1 MAASR
6 DDQSGRVLGSRY
18 RLLTPV
24 GTGAS
29 AIVYEAD
36 DVQLRRRVAV
46 KLLHPT
52 LAADASFL
60 KRFRAEAQAAAGLS
74 HPNVMAVFDWGEDQ
88 GTPYLVLEYLAGGS
102 LRAMLDRGRQIT
114 PSQALLVGLEAARG
128 LDYAHKRG
136 VVHRDIKPAN
146 LLFGEDGRLRIADFG
161 LARAISEASWTE
173 PAGVML
179 GTARYASPEQA
190 TGQPLTGKS
199 DVYSLTLSLV
209 EAVTGQVPF
218 AAETTVAT
226 LMNRLGKLMPVS
238 ADLGPMAT
246 VLERAG
252 RPEPDERYDAAEFG
266 RALLA
271 CAERLP
277 RPTPLPLVLSPT
289 QPTRDPTDISPIPAV
304 PPSTVAGS
312 GPLAAP
318 NPPSAANDSAAAVAI
333 ERPAAA
339 RTADSHG
346 AAAVSPLISP
356 RRRMSRGVLW
366 GLIGLVVIA
375 LGTVGGVVWNGSRTK
390 LYTVQTL
397 VGISKG
403 QAENDISP
411 FEWTLATVLEKSDTF
426 TEPGTILRQDPPPGT
441 KLKKGAVITVFVSD
455 GPTLSKVP
463 DLNARPKA
471 EAEAALAALKLTLNE
486 TSREPNETIPVDSII
501 SWTIG
506 GKTVSPGDA
515 INKGTV
521 IDVIVSAGPAPRH
534 VPEILGMNWEDAK
547 AAIEAEGLKPQK
559 LDDIFSTK
567 WPPGIVALINPGI
580 STELPRDSVVK
591 VAFSKGPDVVTVPNI
606 YGASAAKADQLLAEA
621 GLVRDAVTGGPI
633 DRPVISSDP
642 KPGSVVARGTK
653 VSYRLG

>member
-1 MAASR
+1 MAASK

-18 RLLTPV
+18 RLLNPV

-173 PAGVML
+173 PDGVML

-209 EAVTGQVPF
+209 ESVTGQVPF

-271 CAERLP
+271 CAERMP

-289 QPTRDPTDISPIPAV
+289 QPLRDATDISPIPAV
-304 PPSTVAGS
+304 KPAVG
-312 GPLAAP
+312 AP
-318 NPPSAANDSAAAVAI
+318 APATSATPAKSDAVAPTKPASG
-333 ERPAAA
+333 EKAAAA
-339 RTADSHG
+339 RADSTG
-346 AAAVSPLISP
+346 AASVSPLVP
-356 RRRMSRGVLW
+356 QRRRMGRGVLW
-366 GLIGLVVIA
+366 GLIGLVVVA

-390 LYTVQTL
+390 LYTVQSL
-397 VGISKG
+397 VGVSKG

-411 FEWTLATVLEKSDTF
+411 FEWTLSTVLEKSDTF
-426 TEPGTILRQDPPPGT
+426 PEPGTVLRQDPPPGT
-441 KLKKGAVITVFVSD
+441 KLKKGGVITVFVSD
-455 GPTLSKVP
+455 GATLSKVP
-463 DLNARPKA
+463 ELNARPKA
-471 EAEAALAALKLTLNE
+471 EAEAALVALKLTLNE
-486 TSREPNETIPVDSII
+486 VGREPHEEIPADSII
-501 SWTIG
+501 SWSID
-506 GKTVSPGDA
+506 GKPVSPGDA
-515 INKGTV
+515 INKGTK
-521 IDVIVSAGPAPRH
+521 IDVVVSSGPAPRH
-534 VPEILGMNWEDAK
+534 VPEILGMSWEEAK
-547 AAIEAEGLKPQK
+547 AAIEAEGLTPQR

-567 WPPGIVALINPGI
+567 WAPGIVALINPGI
-580 STELPRDSVVK
+580 STELPRGSVVK
-591 VAFSKGPDVVTVPNI
+591 VAFSKGPDVVIVPLI
-606 YGASAAKADQLLAEA
+606 YGASQEKADQLLTEA
-621 GLVRDAVTGGPI
+621 GLVRDAITGTTG
-633 DRPVISSDP
+633 RPVISSDP